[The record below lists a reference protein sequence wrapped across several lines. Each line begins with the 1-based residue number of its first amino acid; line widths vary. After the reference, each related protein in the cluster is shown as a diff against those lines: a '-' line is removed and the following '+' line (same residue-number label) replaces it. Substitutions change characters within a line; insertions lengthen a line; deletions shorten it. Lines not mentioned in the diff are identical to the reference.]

1 LFLITTVAQFVNL
14 SLLAIFR
21 YDRYDKNDLM
31 DRFRQ
36 GVTQMSALFTQQDF
50 DVFTIDGLE
59 ERMEELRSRLS
70 PKLEM
75 LATELAPFAEQVT
88 DEDMYVHVAKHARRT
103 KNPPKDTW
111 SALASSK
118 RGYKKLP
125 HFQIGLWGSHV
136 FVQFALIYESP
147 FKETVGQ
154 KMAEAKQKILNSIPA
169 HYVWSMDHMKP
180 DASPISDELYDKI
193 AERLQHIKK
202 SELVC
207 GVHLQPD
214 DPALASKEAFLK
226 VCQDV
231 LKHTAILYEQA
242 AHQHA

>member
-1 LFLITTVAQFVNL
+1 MT
-14 SLLAIFR
+14 
-21 YDRYDKNDLM
+21 
-31 DRFRQ
+31 
-36 GVTQMSALFTQQDF
+36 ALFTKQDF
-50 DVFTIDGLE
+50 DVFSIDGLE

-75 LATELAPFAEQVT
+75 LATELAPYAEQVT
-88 DEDMYVHVAKHARRT
+88 DHDMYVHVAKHARRT
-103 KNPPKDTW
+103 KNAPNDTW

-125 HFQIGLWGSHV
+125 HFQIGLWGTHV

-147 FKETVGQ
+147 IKETVGR
-154 KMAEAKQKILNSIPA
+154 KMTEAKKQILDSIPS

-180 DASPISDELYDKI
+180 DASPISDELFDKI
-193 AERLQHIKK
+193 ADRLQHIKK
-202 SELVC
+202 AELVC

-242 AHQHA
+242 AFEPV

>member
-1 LFLITTVAQFVNL
+1 MT
-14 SLLAIFR
+14 
-21 YDRYDKNDLM
+21 
-31 DRFRQ
+31 
-36 GVTQMSALFTQQDF
+36 ALFTKEDF
-50 DVFTIDGLE
+50 DVFTIDGLD
-59 ERMEELRSRLS
+59 ERMEVLRSRLS

-75 LATELAPFAEQVT
+75 LATELAPYAEHVT
-88 DEDMYVHVAKHARRT
+88 DNDMYVHVAKHARRT
-103 KNPPKDTW
+103 KNAPNDTW

-125 HFQIGLWGSHV
+125 HFQIGLWGTHV

-147 FKETVGQ
+147 LKETVGH
-154 KMAEAKQKILNSIPA
+154 KMTEAKKQILESIPS

-193 AERLQHIKK
+193 ADRLQHVKK
-202 SELVC
+202 AELVC

-242 AHQHA
+242 AYEPV